1 MLTRAARLRARLP
14 PPGSSLSSASPPP
27 DPGPP
32 VIPAAAAASY
42 YFSPPT
48 SPPPV
53 RRQGRRRPPTGLG
66 SGDHQVPSRVPA
78 TGGCVQRMRWT
89 QKMNENVMRAYYGST
104 EGGTNLTACR
114 DRMLSLFQ
122 VLEPAVNVSAQRLSD
137 QVRVIQRNHR
147 LDDAALDRLRLE
159 MLSSPMVTTSSQAAV
174 PPPPSGGVTPRSNL
188 VERDEDNRV
197 VTNTGSTDKE
207 VCANVVKELRM
218 NITADQLQR
227 ELQDASRSKLP
238 HAPLQKGAERLLQH
252 LYEKG
257 IKFALATNS
266 SRRAV
271 RLHMAA
277 KPQIFRLFNHMV
289 CATDPDV
296 DRGKPFPDIY
306 LMAAAKFPDNPKPIK
321 CLVFEDSLVGLE
333 AGLAAGMQV
342 VLTPPSRLPPQVAR
356 RATLVLK
363 SLQDFKPEYFGLPP
377 FSDDDKKQPKSSL
390 TN

>member
-1 MLTRAARLRARLP
+1 
-14 PPGSSLSSASPPP
+14 
-27 DPGPP
+27 
-32 VIPAAAAASY
+32 
-42 YFSPPT
+42 
-48 SPPPV
+48 
-53 RRQGRRRPPTGLG
+53 
-66 SGDHQVPSRVPA
+66 
-78 TGGCVQRMRWT
+78 
-89 QKMNENVMRAYYGST
+89 
-104 EGGTNLTACR
+104 
-114 DRMLSLFQ
+114 
-122 VLEPAVNVSAQRLSD
+122 
-137 QVRVIQRNHR
+137 
-147 LDDAALDRLRLE
+147 
-159 MLSSPMVTTSSQAAV
+159 
-174 PPPPSGGVTPRSNL
+174 
-188 VERDEDNRV
+188 
-197 VTNTGSTDKE
+197 
-207 VCANVVKELRM
+207 M

-277 KPQIFRLFNHMV
+277 KPQIFKLFNHMV

-377 FSDDDKKQPKSSL
+377 FSDDSKKL
-390 TN
+390 A